1 MGLGQIPREGSWNF
15 QVNKGGKYI
24 AGRRRALQIQV
35 MKIIREVKSQWV
47 VLRDGLWGLVEGDKF
62 QFFKAC
68 SLVEDSK

>member
-15 QVNKGGKYI
+15 QLNKGGKCI
-24 AGRRRALQIQV
+24 LGRRRAPANPSHENNQGSEEPVGSSERL
-35 MKIIREVKSQWV
+35 
-47 VLRDGLWGLVEGDKF
+47 LWGLVEGDRF